1 MSAADVAPPVSTRTT
16 SASTTDPAVPGA
28 RPRAV
33 LIILSAAA
41 FLASLDLF
49 IVNVALSDIGRDI
62 GDGSLSKV
70 SWVLNAYAIVYA
82 ALLVPAGRLADRF
95 GRKAGFLLGLGT
107 FVIASLGCALASDLW
122 VLVGFRALQAAGAAL
137 LTPTSLGLLLAATPA
152 DKRAGAVRAWAAA
165 GSLAAAFGPVV
176 GGLLVE
182 ASWRWVFLV
191 NLPFGLAALLAAWF
205 LVPDATHD
213 RGLDLPDLL
222 GGGILMI
229 SIGALATGLVQA
241 PSWGWGS
248 AATIGTL
255 AASALTLGLFVLRCH
270 HHPVPVIDLPL
281 LRQGTFAWSNATAL
295 LFSAAFA
302 ANLLAAVLWM
312 EHVWGWSA
320 LKTGL
325 GVAPGPLMV
334 PLFAAIG
341 NRLTKRYPVGLITAA
356 GCLAT
361 AIGAVLVLSSVKA
374 HPAYAG
380 SFLPG
385 WLAFGAGVGLAL
397 PTMLSSATSNLPSAQ
412 AATGSAIVN
421 MSRQVGAVLGIS
433 VLVAVITVGDPL
445 PAFRHAWWVVAGVSL
460 AAAIT
465 AVRTSPAQT

>member
-1 MSAADVAPPVSTRTT
+1 MSAPETAAAVTT
-16 SASTTDPAVPGA
+16 CTGPSSATDLSGPRV
-28 RPRAV
+28 RPKAV

-49 IVNVALSDIGRDI
+49 IVNVALSDIGRDV
-62 GDGSLSKV
+62 GDGSLSNV

-95 GRKAGFLLGLGT
+95 GRKAGFLLGLAT
-107 FVIASLGCALASDLW
+107 FVAASLGCALAGGLW
-122 VLVGFRALQAAGAAL
+122 LLVAFRALQAAGAAL
-137 LTPTSLGLLLAATPA
+137 LTPTSLGLLLAATLA

-191 NLPFGLAALLAAWF
+191 NLPFGIAALVAAW
-205 LVPDATHD
+205 LIVPDATHD

-222 GGGILMI
+222 GGVVLMI

-241 PSWGWGS
+241 PNWGWGS
-248 AATIGTL
+248 TATIGTL
-255 AASALTLGLFVLRCH
+255 AASAFTLGLFVLRCH
-270 HHPVPVIDLPL
+270 QHPVPVIDLLL

-302 ANLLAAVLWM
+302 ANLLAVVLWM
-312 EHVWGWSA
+312 EQIWRWSA
-320 LKTGL
+320 LRTGL

-334 PLFAAIG
+334 PIFAVIG
-341 NRLTKRYPVGLITAA
+341 NRLTKRYSVGRITAA

-361 AIGAVLVLSSVKA
+361 AIGAVLILSSVETQ
-374 HPAYAG
+374 PAYAG
-380 SFLPG
+380 RLLPG
-385 WLAFGAGVGLAL
+385 WLAFGVGVGLAL
-397 PTMLSSATSNLPSAQ
+397 PTMLSSATSNLPPAQ

-433 VLVAVITVGDPL
+433 VLIAVLAMGSPL
-445 PAFRHAWWVVAGVSL
+445 DAFRHAWWVVAGLSL
-460 AAAIT
+460 AAAVT
-465 AVRTSPAQT
+465 AVRTSPAH